1 MNVGIVGS
9 RNFFPLSLVA
19 EIVNRLP
26 DGTVVVSGGALG
38 VDTTA
43 EFSAKQRGLQ
53 CIVFPAEWGKHGKAA
68 GVLRNTDI
76 VNTSQYVIAFWDG
89 VSHGT
94 ADSIRKAVKGE
105 KPLTVVF
112 PVGEVRHYNG
122 AEAHWLGFEPVA

>member
-9 RNFFPLSLVA
+9 RDFAPLSLVA
-19 EIVNRLP
+19 AVVNRLP
-26 DGTVVVSGGALG
+26 DDTVIVSGGAQG
-38 VDTTA
+38 VDHAA
-43 EFSAKQRGLQ
+43 EVYAKGRLR
-53 CIVFPAEWGKHGKAA
+53 CIVFPADWRKHGRAA
-68 GVLRNTDI
+68 GFLRNTDI
-76 VNTSQYVIAFWDG
+76 VNSSQYVIAFWDG

-94 ADSIRKAVKGE
+94 ADSIRKAVKSG